1 MRKKRT
7 PLHVLI
13 ALFVCVP
20 LLAALAG
27 CVNQQGEPMFYAQPA
42 PQEQEQAQGSRA
54 LGDTGFTNVVATGS
68 VRAGSWQVAGART
81 AISVTNGSAIAATG
95 SYQPLTSG
103 GTVTATITAG
113 DAGRLLVLV
122 NTSATTINIQD
133 TGIQKLSAAAA
144 LGQYDALVL
153 WSDGTN
159 WIEISRSDN

>member
-1 MRKKRT
+1 MRRKWMRKY
-7 PLHVLI
+7 PLGAIL
-13 ALFVCVP
+13 VCV
-20 LLAALAG
+20 LLLVALAA
-27 CVNQQGEPMFYAQPA
+27 CVKQEGEQLFYAQPA
-42 PQEQEQAQGSRA
+42 PQEQGQGSRA
-54 LGDTGFTNVVATGS
+54 LGDTGFTNVVATGYVS
-68 VRAGSWQVAGART
+68 AGSWQVAGART
-81 AISVTNGSAIAATG
+81 AISVTNGSAITATG

>member
-1 MRKKRT
+1 MRRNGT
-7 PLHVLI
+7 LRYPLVAI
-13 ALFVCVP
+13 VVCV
-20 LLAALAG
+20 LLLVALAA
-27 CVNQQGEPMFYAQPA
+27 CVKQEGEEMFYAQPA
-42 PQEQEQAQGSRA
+42 PQEQAEGSRA

-68 VRAGSWQVAGART
+68 VSAGSWQVAGART

-159 WIEISRSDN
+159 WVEISRSDN